1 MIARYL
7 NFVVGL
13 TALLM
18 LAAVPAAYADDVAKS
33 LEKLET
39 QTWERWKTRDKTGYA
54 ELIGEPAIRVT
65 ADGISSGVANL
76 VSLDNVEGCGERHY
90 TMQKVTTHKVTD
102 DVYILTYRAEFGEM
116 CDGKA
121 AVYQTYMS
129 STFRKDGD
137 SWKNVAY
144 TETEPSK

>member
-1 MIARYL
+1 MIARSL
-7 NFVVGL
+7 KLMAGL
-13 TALLM
+13 TALFM
-18 LAAVPAAYADDVAKS
+18 MAAMPKAYAEDVAKS
-33 LEKLET
+33 LEMLES
-39 QTWERWKTRDKTGYA
+39 QTWERWKTKNKTGYA
-54 ELIGEPAIRVT
+54 ELIAEPAVRIT
-65 ADGISSGVANL
+65 ADGVSSGVANT

-90 TMQKVTTHKVTD
+90 KMQKVVTHKVTD
-102 DVYILTYRAEFGEM
+102 DVYILTYRAEFGET

-121 AVYQTYMS
+121 AVYDTYMS